1 MATQNQSAPIF
12 FDLDGTLTDPKAGI
26 VGSIQYAI
34 EHIGHEAP
42 VDDELTWCI
51 GPPLQASLQRLVGKE
66 LAPQA
71 LLAYRQRYSE
81 IGWQENRLYPGIAGM
96 LQRLQELDR
105 LMYVATSKPLVFADQ
120 IIRHFELDSYFT
132 VVFGSELDGTRSDK
146 AELLRYALSEVT
158 AASQPV
164 MVGDREY
171 DVIGAKAN
179 QMKSV
184 GVSYG
189 YGSRH
194 ELQSAGAGL
203 IVDDTEML
211 FSVLV

>member
-1 MATQNQSAPIF
+1 
-12 FDLDGTLTDPKAGI
+12 
-26 VGSIQYAI
+26 
-34 EHIGHEAP
+34 
-42 VDDELTWCI
+42 
-51 GPPLQASLQRLVGKE
+51 
-66 LAPQA
+66 
-71 LLAYRQRYSE
+71 
-81 IGWQENRLYPGIAGM
+81 
-96 LQRLQELDR
+96 
-105 LMYVATSKPLVFADQ
+105 MYVATSKPLVFADQ

-194 ELQSAGAGL
+194 ELQSAGADL

>member
-1 MATQNQSAPIF
+1 MATQNLSAPIF

-34 EHIGHEAP
+34 EHLGLEAP
-42 VDDELTWCI
+42 VDDQLTWCI
-51 GPPLQASLQRLVGKE
+51 GPPLLASLERLVGKE

-81 IGWQENRLYPGIAGM
+81 IGWQENKLYPGIAGM
-96 LQRLQELDR
+96 LQRLQELNR

-120 IIRHFELDSYFT
+120 IIRHFELDSYFS

-158 AASQPV
+158 PASQPV
-164 MVGDREY
+164 MVGDRKY
-171 DVIGAKAN
+171 DVMGAKAN
-179 QMKSV
+179 QMKFV

-189 YGSRH
+189 YGSPH
-194 ELQSAGAGL
+194 ELQTAGADL
-203 IVDDTEML
+203 VVDNTEML
-211 FSVLV
+211 FSALV